1 MKVVGLL
8 SGGKDSCYNLVQCV
22 AAGHEVTCL
31 ANLAPAEAE
40 CVEADSHMYQVRM
53 MMMMIV
59 MIMMF
64 NSGVE
69 ILSNSAEPE
78 QVFNIKRIV
87 NHPGYQ
93 PNRVGI
99 PETVI
104 SEGHRYD

>member
-1 MKVVGLL
+1 
-8 SGGKDSCYNLVQCV
+8 
-22 AAGHEVTCL
+22 
-31 ANLAPAEAE
+31 
-40 CVEADSHMYQVRM
+40 

-59 MIMMF
+59 MIMMV

-87 NHPGYQ
+87 NHPRYQ

-99 PETVI
+99 PETMN
-104 SEGHRYD
+104 S

>member
-1 MKVVGLL
+1 
-8 SGGKDSCYNLVQCV
+8 
-22 AAGHEVTCL
+22 
-31 ANLAPAEAE
+31 
-40 CVEADSHMYQVRM
+40 M

-59 MIMMF
+59 MIMMV

-93 PNRVGI
+93 PNRVGDDDDDN
-99 PETVI
+99 
-104 SEGHRYD
+104 SD